1 MSPFPRD
8 SFRAIRRYTPI
19 EDVVEIELS
28 DNTNLW
34 GSHPDALPVMRA
46 AASSQLSNYPAAYS
60 SGLREAVSAKF
71 DVPVEC
77 VVTGC
82 GSDDVLDST
91 FRAVCGPGSRVA
103 FPDPTFLMIPHLLVV
118 NDLRGIPLGDAYQP
132 PSPQELLDADADLI
146 YVCTPNNPTGTALSR
161 PWIDELLDGVGSTGP
176 VVILDEAYYEF
187 GAASPGFDPGD
198 VSLVERALSVPRI
211 LIARTFSKAYG
222 LAGLRVGFG
231 IAHPDLLGEVE
242 KARGPF
248 KVGLIA
254 EQAAAAAMRDSS
266 GWLEPTLR
274 EIVACRE
281 RLVAELRRRGGAPL
295 PSSANFIM
303 LPVPIPAWEAT
314 REMIARGIAVRPFL
328 NVPGVGEALRITVG
342 PWPVMERL
350 LEAWEEVCGSGMT
363 DSAKSALAAEPAG

>member
-1 MSPFPRD
+1 MSPFPRE
-8 SFRAIRRYTPI
+8 SFRALKRYTPI

-34 GSHPDALPVMRA
+34 GSHPDALPVMRD
-46 AASSQLSNYPAAYS
+46 AASGDLSNYPQAYS
-60 SGLREAVSAKF
+60 SELRDAVSEKF
-71 DVPVEC
+71 DVPAEC
-77 VVTGC
+77 IVTGC

-118 NDLRGIPLGDAYQP
+118 NGLRGVPLGDAYRP
-132 PSPQELLDADADLI
+132 PSPEQLLDADADLI

-161 PWIDELLDGVGSTGP
+161 AWIDELLDGVGSTGP

-187 GAASPGFDPGD
+187 GVASPGHDPGE
-198 VSLVERALSVPRI
+198 VSLIERALAVPRI

-248 KVGLIA
+248 KVGLLA
-254 EQAAAAAMRDSS
+254 ERAAAAALGNPS
-266 GWLEPTLR
+266 GWLEPTVR

-303 LPVPIPAWEAT
+303 LPVPAPAREVT
-314 REMIARGIAVRPFL
+314 REMIARGIAVRPFP
-328 NVPGVGEALRITVG
+328 NVPGVGEALRVTVG
-342 PWPVMERL
+342 PPPVIERFI
-350 LEAWEEVCGSGMT
+350 EAWEEICGPG
-363 DSAKSALAAEPAG
+363 AGGAGRQAAAAGAAG

>member
-1 MSPFPRD
+1 M
-8 SFRAIRRYTPI
+8 
-19 EDVVEIELS
+19 
-28 DNTNLW
+28 
-34 GSHPDALPVMRA
+34 
-46 AASSQLSNYPAAYS
+46 
-60 SGLREAVSAKF
+60 
-71 DVPVEC
+71 
-77 VVTGC
+77 
-82 GSDDVLDST
+82 
-91 FRAVCGPGSRVA
+91 
-103 FPDPTFLMIPHLLVV
+103 
-118 NDLRGIPLGDAYQP
+118 
-132 PSPQELLDADADLI
+132 
-146 YVCTPNNPTGTALSR
+146 
-161 PWIDELLDGVGSTGP
+161 GSTGP

-187 GAASPGFDPGD
+187 GAASPGYDPGD

-254 EQAAAAAMRDSS
+254 EQAAAAAMSDPS
-266 GWLEPTLR
+266 GWLEPTVR

-350 LEAWEEVCGSGMT
+350 LEAWEEVCGSGTT

>member
-187 GAASPGFDPGD
+187 GAASPGYDPGD
-198 VSLVERALSVPRI
+198 VSLVERALSAPRI

-254 EQAAAAAMRDSS
+254 EQAAAAAMSDPS
-266 GWLEPTLR
+266 GWLEPTVR

>member
-161 PWIDELLDGVGSTGP
+161 AWIDELLDGVGSTGP

-254 EQAAAAAMRDSS
+254 EQAAAAAMSDPS
-266 GWLEPTLR
+266 GWLEPTVR